1 MAEYPPR
8 QKDQLRRDA
17 ETYAGHQLERK
28 NESDPIA
35 VMRGNRPPLGQAGV
49 EEIIVTDDGST
60 DATLAILRSHAAAD
74 RRLKILVNET
84 RLGVVRNFEKAIRLV
99 RCPWVA
105 LADQDDVWV
114 PDKLARLCEAWDG
127 TAVLLHHATHKFS
140 GKVPGALRSPAGER
154 RKFTGDD
161 VRRLLYRNSIVGHTT
176 LVRADVAK
184 KLTPFPRDVPHDWWI
199 GVGAAVLGS
208 VQYVD
213 EFLVCYRIHA
223 HNAYHPAG
231 SRFRRL
237 REEHELRLNL
247 LAALGRLPGLRDDA
261 RTFAENYRT
270 LLKEREL
277 GPFSWRLWRFYR
289 RHAWLLFGSVR
300 AQPSRFTCWRKSF
313 GATLSAT
320 AWRLARDGAPAEM
333 RGPSSLDPVR

>member
-1 MAEYPPR
+1 MEPISIVLCTFNGAAYLDAQMR
-8 QKDQLRRDA
+8 SLR
-17 ETYAGHQLERK
+17 EQE
-28 NESDPIA
+28 
-35 VMRGNRPPLGQAGV
+35 GV
-49 EEIIVTDDGST
+49 SEILASDDGST
-60 DATLAILRSHAAAD
+60 DNTMAILSAHARQD
-74 RRLKILVNET
+74 RRIRISRNRT
-84 RLGVVRNFEKAIRLV
+84 QFGVGRNFERAVSLARS
-99 RCPWVA
+99 PWIA
-105 LADQDDVWV
+105 LADQDDVWL
-114 PDKLARLCEAWDG
+114 PTKLARLRADWDG
-127 TAVLLHHATHKFS
+127 NSCLLHHASRKFR
-140 GKVPGALRSPAGER
+140 GAVPEVLSSPAGER
-154 RKFTGDD
+154 RKFSGGD
-161 VRRLLYRNSIVGHTT
+161 VRRLLYRNTIVGHAT
-176 LVRADVAK
+176 LVRADVAR
-184 KLTPFPRDVPHDWWI
+184 KLMPFPKGVPHDWWI